1 MSETNIWAGKLVRLR
16 PVEPEDWVFFAEIE
30 TDSELSRLVEKI
42 DFPFSIEAIKK
53 WVLDTSLKK
62 PHNDEYR
69 WMIENADKEVVGTIM
84 THTCEPR
91 MGTFQYGV
99 SILRKFW
106 SRGYAGD
113 AIKIVL
119 NFFFH
124 ELRYHKVNAQV
135 YTFNEGS
142 IKLHQKLGFQEE
154 GRMRRMIYTNGSYHD
169 ELIFGMTKE
178 EFENL
183 AQK

>member
-1 MSETNIWAGKLVRLR
+1 MNNTNIWMGKLVRLR
-16 PVEPEDWVFFAEIE
+16 PVEPEDWVFFTERE
-30 TDSELSRLVEKI
+30 TDPEISRLVEKI
-42 DFPFSIEAIKK
+42 DFPVSQEALKR
-53 WVLDTSLKK
+53 WVLNTSLSEPKN
-62 PHNDEYR
+62 HEFR
-69 WMIENADKEVVGTIM
+69 WMIENSNKEVVGTII

-91 MGTFQYGV
+91 MGTFQYGI

-124 ELRYHKVNAQV
+124 ELRYQKVNAQV

-142 IKLHQKLGFQEE
+142 IKLHQKLGFREE
-154 GRMRRMIYTNGSYHD
+154 GRVRRMIYTDGTYYD

-178 EFENL
+178 EFEN
-183 AQK
+183 QVHK